1 MYGSSFFSLEIEAM
15 AMRSVIKLFLS
26 FLEFRDKIELKVNTI
41 LVRGVTNDSGIRRTE
56 VVQRV

>member
-1 MYGSSFFSLEIEAM
+1 M
-15 AMRSVIKLFLS
+15 AMKSVIKLFLS